1 VEERDGGGK
10 EEERGVGGDQV
21 TDRRNRPRSRWG
33 YWTGAAA
40 ARGRGL
46 RIRITNQHAGHVY
59 SPLQFTAIIWPLLV
73 WASAASRMSFG
84 GVLKV
89 ERS

>member
-1 VEERDGGGK
+1 MEERDGGGK
-10 EEERGVGGDQV
+10 EEGRGVGGDQV

-40 ARGRGL
+40 GYVSVE

-59 SPLQFTAIIWPLLV
+59 SPLQFTAII
-73 WASAASRMSFG
+73 
-84 GVLKV
+84 
-89 ERS
+89 